1 MSANRDKD
9 QKVTFL
15 FPHLHQNQ
23 AESQVKN
30 SIQAEPPKSNKIPSY
45 SKVIKAGDLKNSHFG
60 TIRVN
65 PYTPSEV
72 VGKRV
77 QTPQYLQ
84 PSNGAAIKS
93 LQDNLKSLTDLQARL
108 RFMLKELEGLIDEE
122 QD

>member
-15 FPHLHQNQ
+15 FPHLHQDQ
-23 AESQVKN
+23 AESRVKN
-30 SIQAEPPKSNKIPSY
+30 TFQAEPPKTNKIPTY
-45 SKVIKAGDLKNSHFG
+45 SKVIKAEDLKNSHFG
-60 TIRVN
+60 TVRVN

-77 QTPQYLQ
+77 KTPNYLQ

-108 RFMLKELEGLIDEE
+108 RFMLKELEEIIDQE
-122 QD
+122 